1 MTAALRRARLRP
13 VAIPPRGLA
22 AALLA
27 ELERTGAPVLLSVG
41 VRRRVPVAVLERLH
55 GRAVNIHPAFLPA
68 YRGPAPS
75 HALLRDDAFASA
87 GGATLHVMDAKFDTG
102 PVIGRR
108 SVAAPGPRDALG
120 YDLAT
125 GAAAAALAVEALPA
139 FLAGRRE
146 ARPQPEAGGPTAHAT
161 LSDVTLGPD
170 WDRARIERLAA
181 ALPWTERLRV
191 PGPAKPVQVAGRPR
205 FLPAG
210 AAPGPI
216 GTVQAPWAGG
226 VVRFRRLRG
235 PEQRLWQARRLLR
248 LVTKPIPPPGP
259 EAP

>member
-1 MTAALRRARLRP
+1 